1 MQNVDELKEQIRD
14 KDEELSK
21 FINQNSIKN
30 EQIARL
36 EADNTQLRNL
46 LIDIKQNMQKSWE
59 F

>member
-46 LIDIKQNMQKSWE
+46 LIDIKQNMQKN
-59 F
+59 